1 MNTYI
6 HKTDQRLR
14 VRSDFIRNNPQQIEE
29 DIKKLQQMEAIAAV
43 KHKVYAGSV
52 AVRFD
57 HQKMTCEA
65 LLEIL
70 SGYGWTQVDQKQF
83 FIENAAVKGTKSV
96 AKGLVALA
104 FTRLVVPSVTRLL
117 V

>member
-1 MNTYI
+1 MNTFI
-6 HKTDQRLR
+6 HKTEQRLR
-14 VRSDFIRNNPQQIEE
+14 VRSDFIRNNPQQIQQ
-29 DIKKLQQMEAIAAV
+29 DIEKLQQMEAIEAV

-52 AVRFD
+52 AIRFD
-57 HQKMTCEA
+57 HQKISCEA
-65 LLEIL
+65 LLEML
-70 SGYGWTQVDQKQF
+70 SGYGWTKVDQKQF

-104 FTRLVVPSVTRLL
+104 FIRLVVPSVTRLI